1 MAKRQLVAA
10 MVVTS
15 ATVAVAANA
24 SIGFK
29 FEADHADCLYK
40 VGEEAVVI
48 VTATNGAGEA
58 VKEGLCRVEIDNY
71 GGRNFGVIAK
81 QDFAR
86 ENPFTLRG
94 TMNEPGF
101 LRVRIQGNDPQ
112 GVWMGCQWSVGFD
125 PHRIRPGSERPADFD
140 AFWDA
145 AVAKFAKDV
154 PIDAQMVKNEAES
167 AGTHDCYELTFA
179 TVPEGRKIRGQL
191 SIPKGAGRFPITMNV
206 PGAGS
211 GTWSWSRPAGRCYLT
226 LNVLDYPR
234 RPNGDVPLRSDG
246 VLAVGGGCGVDGGDA
261 VATQGGVD
269 ALYADQN
276 ERWSA
281 KSGLTDDKWY
291 FVGDLSR
298 EREDYFYYGAILGI
312 NRAVD
317 WVAGLDRIDASD
329 FRYEGQSQ
337 GGAFGIILSA
347 LNAHLTR
354 AQIGEPAL
362 TDLSGELADDRQ
374 SGWPQLISRTKGH
387 QALNENVKRIA
398 PYFDCAHFVPR
409 ITIPTRWF
417 VGFVDELCP
426 PAAVWAGY
434 NCLRTYD
441 RMMSNFPG
449 LGHGTP
455 AALYRTALQTVEA
468 SWSVEVPPPRRAPWI
483 DAKVS
488 EYPEGPLTPRT
499 VADVRGWGNWVG
511 SDFTGK
517 ARVAPAG
524 TLEISTEDEG
534 LVYAGSSSKDLS
546 APKIKGVQVSTSFV
560 RFPSYDCEIGILEVP
575 ADAKAALTICRGNF
589 YGLAEKDGT
598 NGWTLLG
605 PAGAY
610 AGAEVAVKIVIEDYT
625 DGDVFVRYLVGA
637 TPETVAQIGETL
649 QVKSDAVVSGVSFEG
664 CGALTRLEGDRVK
677 PGMLLLIAGR

>member
-1 MAKRQLVAA
+1 MVKRQLVVA
-10 MVVTS
+10 MAVIS
-15 ATVAVAANA
+15 AMMAGAANA
-24 SIGFK
+24 TIGFK
-29 FEADHADCLYK
+29 FEADHPDCLYR
-40 VGEEAVVI
+40 VGEEAIVI

-81 QDFAR
+81 QNFAQ

-101 LRVRIQGNDPQ
+101 LRFRIQGNDPQ

-125 PHRIRPGSERPADFD
+125 PHLIRPGSARPADFD

-145 AVAKFAKDV
+145 AVANFAATV

-167 AGTHDCYELTFA
+167 TGTHDCYELTFA

-211 GTWSWSRPAGRCYLT
+211 GTWGWSRPAGRCYLT

-234 RPNGDVPLRSDG
+234 RPNGD
-246 VLAVGGGCGVDGGDA
+246 
-261 VATQGGVD
+261 VD

-317 WVAGLDRIDASD
+317 WVAGLDRVDASD

-374 SGWPQLISRTKGH
+374 SGWPQLISRTQGH
-387 QALNENVKRIA
+387 PALNENVKRIA

-441 RMMSNFPG
+441 RMMCNFPG

-468 SWSVEVPPPRRAPWI
+468 SWSVEVPPPKNAPWI

-511 SDFTGK
+511 ADFSNK

-524 TLEISTEDEG
+524 TLEISADEEN
-534 LVYAGSSSKDLS
+534 LDYAGTAAKDLS
-546 APKIKGVQVSTSFV
+546 SPRVKGVQVSTSFA
-560 RFPSYDCEIGILEVP
+560 RFPSYDCEVGLLEVP
-575 ADAKAALTICRGNF
+575 ADAKAALTICRGSF
-589 YGLAEKDGT
+589 YGLAEKDGA

-625 DGDVFVRYLVGA
+625 GGDVFVRYLVGA
-637 TPETVAQIGETL
+637 TPETVTQIGETL